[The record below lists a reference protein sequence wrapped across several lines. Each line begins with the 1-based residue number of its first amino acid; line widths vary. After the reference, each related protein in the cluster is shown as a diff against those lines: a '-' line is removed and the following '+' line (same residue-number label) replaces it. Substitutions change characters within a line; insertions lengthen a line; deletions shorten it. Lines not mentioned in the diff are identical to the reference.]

1 MRLLP
6 KDHSVGWTPFA
17 WLVYLSTFF
26 IGPITDGASPLEW
39 TLTLLAT
46 AVFLAL
52 YFRGYWVPA
61 RGQLRVALGIL
72 AIGVA
77 FLPWNPGAVSFFI
90 YSASFIGCALSRKA
104 TSWALLGVIALF
116 VLESYVF
123 DVPAPIWVVGLVF
136 VPLIGFINS
145 HFTAVERRNA
155 RLKLAHEEVERL
167 AKLDERERIARDLH
181 DLLGHSLAVITLKS
195 QLAARLVASDPE
207 RARAEME
214 EVERISREA
223 TNEVRRVVSGYRAQ
237 KLGTELAKARLALE
251 SAGMRLDVQAGP
263 FALDS
268 EQESVIALALREGV
282 TNVVRH
288 SRASRCTIR
297 IDSGRIDSGRS
308 RFVLEVED
316 DGRGVRRP
324 EGSGLTGMRERIAPY
339 GGTVEIESLEPQ
351 GAVLRVT
358 VPTVHARDEHEDR
371 EVHEEREEREAHA
384 DRVPAER
391 RAAEAN

>member
-6 KDHSVGWTPFA
+6 KDRNVGWTPFA
-17 WLVYLSTFF
+17 WLVYLATFF
-26 IGPITDGASPLEW
+26 IDPIANGASGLEW

-46 AVFLAL
+46 AAFLVL
-52 YFRGYWVPA
+52 YFRGFWLPA
-61 RGQLRVALGIL
+61 RGQLRIALAIL
-72 AIGVA
+72 AIGVL
-77 FLPWNPGAVSFFI
+77 FLPSNAGAVTFFI
-90 YSASFIGCALSRKA
+90 YSASFIGCALSRRA
-104 TSWALLGVIALF
+104 TSWTLLGVVALML
-116 VLESYVF
+116 LECYLF
-123 DVPAPIWVVGLVF
+123 DVPPSVWLVGVIF

-145 HFTAVERRNA
+145 HFTEVERRNA

-195 QLAARLVASDPE
+195 QLASRLVGSDPE
-207 RARAEME
+207 RARAEMD
-214 EVERISREA
+214 EVERLSRET
-223 TNEVRRVVSGYRAQ
+223 TNEVRRAVSGYRAQ

-263 FALDS
+263 FALES
-268 EQESVIALALREGV
+268 EQESVVALALREGV

-297 IDSGRIDSGRS
+297 IDSVRIDSGRA

-324 EGSGLTGMRERIAPY
+324 EGSGLTGMRERIAPS
-339 GGTVEIESLEPQ
+339 GGTVELERVEPQ
-351 GAVLRVT
+351 GTVLRIT
-358 VPTVHARDEHEDR
+358 VPIARSDER
-371 EVHEEREEREAHA
+371 A
-384 DRVPAER
+384 PA
-391 RAAEAN
+391 AALQAAGTGG